1 MVSTSTHL
9 KILNKA
15 PALNKCP
22 LKVSLIGVVGEVPKF
37 KNEEDAIIKVSIT
50 DYSRRNYNFIVT
62 MEFIENVLY
71 VFGQDVNLVDTRFD
85 SKKREYDNHNEMP
98 LASTNSAR
106 SKLLSVHKNI
116 CKDIGS
122 EEIYKRVKVEE
133 MDENAED
140 IYIGC
145 KKGNKNGVRTVIHNT
160 RKSSKSKID
169 LNNDGSE

>member
-1 MVSTSTHL
+1 
-9 KILNKA
+9 
-15 PALNKCP
+15 
-22 LKVSLIGVVGEVPKF
+22 
-37 KNEEDAIIKVSIT
+37 
-50 DYSRRNYNFIVT
+50 

-140 IYIGC
+140 IYIGENSNSSNTNNGNDDGQENEGDTEIDQVDEAKKKKNKNKKNLGC